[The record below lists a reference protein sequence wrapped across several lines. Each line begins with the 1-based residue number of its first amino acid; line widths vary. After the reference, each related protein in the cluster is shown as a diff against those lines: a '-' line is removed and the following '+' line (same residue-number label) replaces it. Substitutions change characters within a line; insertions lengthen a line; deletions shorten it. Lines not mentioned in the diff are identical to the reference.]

1 MIYIALYNS
10 LPCDHSTGQSENRF
24 WQAYDPLSILYW
36 YIYDSMLDPYI
47 NQPLLLIKIS
57 VIIRC
62 NDAYDNGKFLHEHIN
77 CFDSDL
83 CYYGICGIAIL

>member
-1 MIYIALYNS
+1 
-10 LPCDHSTGQSENRF
+10 
-24 WQAYDPLSILYW
+24 
-36 YIYDSMLDPYI
+36 MLDPYI

-57 VIIRC
+57 VVIRC

-83 CYYGICGIAIL
+83 SYYGICGIAIL